1 MEKYLIMII
10 YVALAIVFLFISKK
24 IADVITKF
32 NDDEE
37 IGKNANLAVALRRF
51 GIFVGICIA
60 LRAIISETTA
70 YMDVA
75 FFCIYGLIVTLIFFI
90 AHFIN
95 DYIIIRG
102 VSNNNLIKAGNIP
115 TGLIEAGAFIATG
128 ILVNGAFSGGEG
140 GIISAVV
147 FFFLGQVV
155 MILAIFIHQKI
166 YAFDVVA
173 CVKENNAS
181 AGVTVAGL
189 LIAYSIILRSSIA
202 GDFIGWTKSLIAFFV
217 SAVAGMVC
225 LIIFERIAGMIFLPN
240 TSIRENIHA
249 GNTAA
254 MILVQ
259 SITIALSLI
268 ISQLVNLI

>member
-1 MEKYLIMII
+1 MMFVYVVLI
-10 YVALAIVFLFISKK
+10 IVFLFISKK
-24 IADVITKF
+24 IADLLTKF

-37 IGKNANLAVALRRF
+37 IGKRANIAVALRRF
-51 GIFVGICIA
+51 GIFIGICIA
-60 LRAIISETTA
+60 LRAVIFETTA
-70 YMDVA
+70 FTDLA

-95 DYIIIRG
+95 DYIIIHG
-102 VSNNNLIKAGNIP
+102 VRNNDLIKAGNIP
-115 TGLIEAGAFIATG
+115 TGVIEAGAFIATG
-128 ILVNGAFSGGEG
+128 ILVNGAFSGDQG
-140 GIISAVV
+140 GIISAII

-155 MILAIFIHQKI
+155 MILAIFLHQKI

-181 AGVTVAGL
+181 AGVAVAGL
-189 LIAYSIILRSSIA
+189 LIAYSIILRSSII

-217 SAVAGMVC
+217 SAIVGMIC
-225 LIIFERIAGMIFLPN
+225 LIIFERIAGMIFLHK
-240 TSIRENIHA
+240 TSIRESIHS

-254 MILVQ
+254 IIVVQ

-268 ISQLVNLI
+268 ISQLIYLM